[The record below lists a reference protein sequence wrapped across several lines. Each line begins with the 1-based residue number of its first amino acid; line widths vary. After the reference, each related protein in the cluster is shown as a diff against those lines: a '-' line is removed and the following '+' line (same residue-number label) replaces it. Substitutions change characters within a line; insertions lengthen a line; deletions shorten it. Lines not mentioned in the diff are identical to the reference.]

1 MVSRRGAPSS
11 NSLSP
16 QDPTTSSG
24 GPIPATHSFPRS
36 TSPSGGGF
44 LNSLTRPSKWFG
56 RSTSNPK
63 MTSTGAAEPR
73 SSSSSGRKHK
83 ISRPTDP
90 RPILDAYG
98 ASAATRSVL
107 DLSARPPASLDLSS
121 PFNAPPSQPSSPST
135 PHAPGGLGDLRNI
148 SKRAW
153 SRSADDLSKLDTS
166 NLQGKG
172 SSFEE
177 KIANYR
183 NRSNSNASGLS
194 PTAPPSSAPV
204 LPGGV
209 QPFPTFKSTTT
220 TPSTSPPKASHM
232 PSVVSISVSAPAV
245 DEASASSSFKNSPPS
260 NHVHTRSH
268 SFTPK
273 LSSKLSAPR
282 FPSSPKRKGSAGS
295 EMEGQLS
302 APPTP
307 KTKKQV
313 AAKLRL
319 SRLIVQRRCLHRL
332 PSFEP
337 EEDPNRGTTSVD
349 EAKRSSQIVYNS
361 GFLNRLQDAPAN
373 LQHVNLNNSKG
384 WKPFKVELK
393 GSKLYFYKPP
403 GDRNAGIKELFP
415 VELVPPSQ
423 DDDDDEGGEEEK
435 EDTYGGLGDGAR
447 LRVGG
452 RKDDSLAM
460 RKRRAFWGRRTHPD
474 LMRDQSGKIEKGTFE
489 ALTHEAVF
497 GTTFLNKDG
506 PEAEQGGPSAQDTV
520 EEQWKDFASA
530 ILLCMPYLVDHARF
544 EGEFK
549 RCCEYLVSGAEE
561 EKKKAEQGRVAW
573 LAGEY
578 LRYHGRPIDFP
589 DWEDWRI
596 EAIPSATSALVP
608 STPRPTLPMSS
619 STQALFNPTPTAS
632 PDLGAF
638 SPRPEDGLKLA
649 SLMDTLGPHDTPGSP
664 PMKGYF
670 EGNSAD
676 SPQRGQGGLLTPF
689 ASTNIASVPWF
700 NALDREGLSRNVLLS
715 ISPHVVAKSLSKFH
729 CSVLHQIPDN
739 LTADFVLGSLP
750 SSGEGANLPH
760 PHSTVPPIF
769 NALFGSD
776 ERPHW
781 LTKLV
786 LMQVLVTDTSPA
798 PNTSYPVNNA
808 SPQIASPGRKS
819 EDRNP
824 QTTSRTH
831 SRSEVISTWVRIGEY
846 CRVDGDECSW
856 RAIMQAICSA
866 PVARLEKAWKRV
878 DPAAVA
884 TVESWTQIAGG
895 GEGVGIKEP
904 RLTPWGGDIK
914 KAIQDKLAMASGKT
928 GEIFTVDLIVEV
940 QQLFE
945 SFRTSFSLCPRKIS
959 LSDDEVGDDVRKL
972 VEYWGDLFA
981 DVGNSGLAA
990 KFQKIDQFMSL
1001 SLAAEPRRKGLYE
1014 PFFWTKSSTNP
1025 QSSSSLLP
1033 LLFPDPLPTVT
1044 LIDRSQLLRGR
1055 VDSDATDI
1063 QHLRTVDGHLRPDD
1077 RPTSQQR
1084 SEGSSSPFSVLSRG
1098 GTVIPVFNGELLLVV
1113 QNPVVESTPNSRPS
1127 SLVRS
1132 RPPSGNFDMPGTPE
1146 KHPVGRAPS
1155 IRVKPGS
1162 SRGLDRKSSLA
1173 RRNSLPSLSQRQPI
1187 VVSETS
1193 ADPPLR
1199 VLVQSGTLDRLVDIL
1214 VHGLYNVSVS
1224 VADDNGEMSLKEG
1237 SRELMLDH
1245 KEFSRVWWNVFR
1257 SFVTPLIFFELLRK
1271 AYIRAQPHGTDPT
1284 VDDYVDVLTS
1294 RQKVIET
1301 IKSWLTRGG
1310 GAQDM
1315 LDDSQ
1320 LLASLH
1326 SFLQSSTDHL
1336 VYMSSNFS
1344 DPTVQQTRESLVDSR
1359 TSLERIIHSQTLRPH
1374 QSRIQPLVR
1383 QAFASNESRVRN
1395 LSTREP
1401 PDIDRMSP
1409 EEFVDNVDGMAF
1421 AAFNN
1426 VTEEDLYIT
1435 ADLLETQS
1443 ADRTGWFLPREP
1455 PSIEEMVDIQ
1465 TIHSYLQEVEPS
1477 SLISEL
1483 SPECLYR
1490 LLPPG
1495 IRSCIRAFYIL
1506 RKWIISKLVAPKI
1519 GLRARQ
1525 ARMESLIQA
1534 LEVSRMRSL
1543 EHNTRLDDQ
1552 PCVRSFVE
1560 AVISSAL
1567 ISSESRM
1574 HHRAWQNVAINRGS
1588 QCDSLTSL
1596 LSRPTVRS
1604 VSSKEPLTVDM
1615 GWLIERILDVVAM
1628 PDTIEPIH
1636 QEGQSLVNFD
1646 KRRHLCN
1653 FISNAPSLM
1662 SRRFVQQS
1670 DINRRGFERLNNI
1683 EREIF
1688 SVHFDLRAIKDEAHR
1703 ESSSASTNGSV
1714 SAKKP
1719 MRPFQ
1724 RLVTMQ
1730 LEKNRRDKSLR
1741 ARLQKEKLQ
1750 EQNRQEKRDELIN
1763 KAMRGRRN
1771 SAVAQKQH
1779 RNKKSMSALFHFIR
1793 PISSAFGSDTP
1804 HPPVLKRTVS
1814 ELDFVPSGKPTLVL
1828 SLMDSRVAQFINND
1842 RSFIFQL
1849 DTEDGGH
1856 YLLQALNKREMNKW
1870 IETITRISNIAAKR
1884 RLTYLGSP
1892 KPQVADHIQ
1901 TQPST
1906 ATRDP
1911 RAVFGVE
1918 LEFLLEREAGGGPV
1932 SPGTIPSVMER
1943 CLAEVEARGLT
1954 EVGIYRMA
1962 GASSEIAALK
1972 DAFNQGDCPIVRT
1985 TDIHAICDLI
1995 KTWFRVL
2002 PEPIFPA
2009 SSYHDVIA
2017 AMKLD
2022 SLDERIAKTREIV
2035 QTLPQANFDL
2045 LKRISEHLDTV
2056 TDFEEHNQMTAE
2068 ALSIVFSPNLLRAPQ
2083 NDFLMVL
2090 SNMAHSHKLVK
2101 TLITHFHVIFD
2112 DTDPEAEVDPDELDS
2127 PIAEEEER
2135 EDDDDFSI
2143 PVTEEPESS
2152 QVHLD
2157 LRANSTSPFT

>member
-1 MVSRRGAPSS
+1 MAPRRSVPPSS
-11 NSLSP
+11 SLSP
-16 QDPTTSSG
+16 QDPGTPSG
-24 GPIPATHSFPRS
+24 GPIPATHGFPRS
-36 TSPSGGGF
+36 TSPSGGF

-56 RSTSNPK
+56 RSASNPK
-63 MTSTGAAEPR
+63 MSSTGSAEPR
-73 SSSSSGRKHK
+73 TSSSSGRKHK

-90 RPILDAYG
+90 RPILDSYG
-98 ASAATRSVL
+98 SSSATRSVL

-135 PHAPGGLGDLRNI
+135 LHASGGLGDLRSI

-166 NLQGKG
+166 NLPG
-172 SSFEE
+172 SRPSFED
-177 KIANYR
+177 KVAIYR
-183 NRSNSNASGLS
+183 GRSNSNSSGLS
-194 PTAPPSSAPV
+194 PTTPLSAPV

-220 TPSTSPPKASHM
+220 TPSTSPPKMSNM
-232 PSVVSISVSAPAV
+232 PAVVSISVSAPAV
-245 DEASASSSFKNSPPS
+245 DEASTSSRNSPPS

-302 APPTP
+302 APPIRTTFFSSNNKEP
-307 KTKKQV
+307 SSSKATSQSSHRSTALLAPPV
-313 AAKLRL
+313 
-319 SRLIVQRRCLHRL
+319 IV
-332 PSFEP
+332 EP
-337 EEDPNRGTTSVD
+337 EDDSSGTNSVS

-361 GFLNRLQDAPAN
+361 GFLNRLSDVPAN
-373 LQHVNLNNSKG
+373 LQHANLSNSKG

-403 GDRNAGIKELFP
+403 GDRSAGVKELFP

-423 DDDDDEGGEEEK
+423 DDDEGEEGEEEK
-435 EDTYGGLGDGAR
+435 EKDESYGSLGEGAR
-447 LRVGG
+447 LRMGG

-474 LMRDQSGKIEKGTFE
+474 LMRDPTGKIEKGTFE

-497 GTTFLNKDG
+497 GTTFLGEDIS
-506 PEAEQGGPSAQDTV
+506 EVAYEQDEQSVREVGV
-520 EEQWKDFASA
+520 EKWKDFASA
-530 ILLCMPYLVDHARF
+530 ILLCMPYLVDHAKF

-561 EKKKAEQGRVAW
+561 EKKKSEQGRVAW

-608 STPRPTLPMSS
+608 PTPQPTLPMST
-619 STQALFNPTPTAS
+619 STQALFNPTPNAS

-638 SPRPEDGLKLA
+638 SPRPQEDSKLA
-649 SLMDTLGPHDTPGSP
+649 SLMGTLGPHDTSGSP
-664 PMKGYF
+664 SMKGYLDPKAA
-670 EGNSAD
+670 ES
-676 SPQRGQGGLLTPF
+676 QGGLLAPF
-689 ASTNIASVPWF
+689 ASTSNPTPPWAI
-700 NALDREGLSRNVLLS
+700 ALDREGLSRNVLLS
-715 ISPHVVAKSLSKFH
+715 IDPQIIAQSLSRFH
-729 CSVLHQIPDN
+729 CSVLHKVPDN
-739 LTADFVLGSLP
+739 LTAEFVLGS
-750 SSGEGANLPH
+750 SMNSGETLGTSHFP
-760 PHSTVPPIF
+760 STAPPAF
-769 NALFGSD
+769 AALFGSGD
-776 ERPHW
+776 RPHW

-786 LMQVLVTDTSPA
+786 LMQVLVNDTSTP
-798 PNTSYPVNNA
+798 SYPISNPK
-808 SPQIASPGRKS
+808 PQVASPGRRS
-819 EDRNP
+819 EDRGT
-824 QTTSRTH
+824 QTSRTH
-831 SRSEVISTWVRIGEY
+831 SRSEVISAWVRIGEY
-846 CRVDGDECSW
+846 CRVNGDECSW
-856 RAIMQAICSA
+856 RAIMHGVCSP
-866 PVARLEKAWKRV
+866 PVARMEKAWKRV
-878 DPAAVA
+878 EPAAVA
-884 TVESWTQIAGG
+884 TVESWTQIAGD
-895 GEGVGIKEP
+895 GESVGIKEP
-904 RLTPWGGDIK
+904 RLTPWGGDIRK
-914 KAIQDKLAMASGKT
+914 VIHDELAKASGKT
-928 GEIFTVDLIVEV
+928 GEIFSVESIVKA
-940 QQLFE
+940 QSLFE
-945 SFRTSFSLCPRKIS
+945 RFRTSFSLCPRKVS
-959 LSDDEVGDDVRKL
+959 LSDDDVGDDVRKL
-972 VEYWGDLFA
+972 VEYWSDLFA
-981 DVGNSGLAA
+981 DAGNSGLAA
-990 KFQKIDQFMSL
+990 KFQRIDQFMSL

-1014 PFFWTKSSTNP
+1014 PFFWSKSSSNP
-1025 QSSSSLLP
+1025 QSSSSLIP
-1033 LLFPDPLPTVT
+1033 LLFPEPLPTVT

-1063 QHLRTVDGHLRPDD
+1063 QHLRAVDGHLRPDD
-1077 RPTSQQR
+1077 RPASQQR
-1084 SEGSSSPFSVLSRG
+1084 SESSSSPFSVLSRG

-1113 QNPVVESTPNSRPS
+1113 QNSVVDSAPNSRPS

-1132 RPPSGNFDMPGTPE
+1132 RPPSGNFDIPGTPE
-1146 KHPVGRAPS
+1146 KHVVGRAPS

-1214 VHGLYNVSVS
+1214 VHGLNNVSVS
-1224 VADDNGEMSLKEG
+1224 VADDNGEMSLREG

-1257 SFVTPLIFFELLRK
+1257 SFVTPIIFFELLRK
-1271 AYIRAQPHGTDPT
+1271 SYIRAQPQGSEPT

-1294 RQKVIET
+1294 REKVIET
-1301 IKSWLTRGG
+1301 IKTWLTRGS

-1320 LLASLH
+1320 LLLSLR
-1326 SFLQSSTDHL
+1326 SFLQSPTDHL
-1336 VYMSSNFS
+1336 IYMSSNF
-1344 DPTVQQTRESLVDSR
+1344 DDLAVQQAKESLVDAR
-1359 TSLERIIHSQTLRPH
+1359 TALERLIHSQILRPH

-1401 PDIDRMSP
+1401 PDMDRMSP
-1409 EEFVDNVDGMAF
+1409 EEFVDNLDGMAF

-1443 ADRTGWFLPREP
+1443 ADRIGWFLPREP
-1455 PSIEEMVDIQ
+1455 PSVEEIVEIQ

-1506 RKWIISKLVAPKI
+1506 RKWIISKIVAPRL

-1525 ARMESLIQA
+1525 ARMESLVQA
-1534 LEVSRMRSL
+1534 LEVTRMRSL
-1543 EHNTRLDDQ
+1543 EYQNGRLDEQ
-1552 PCVRSFVE
+1552 PCVRSFTE
-1560 AVISSAL
+1560 AVISSAI
-1567 ISSESRM
+1567 ISTESRM
-1574 HHRAWQNVAINRGS
+1574 HQRAWQNVALNRGC
-1588 QCDSLTSL
+1588 QCDSLASL

-1604 VSSKEPLTVDM
+1604 ISSKEPLTVDM
-1615 GWLIERILDVVAM
+1615 GWLIERMLDVVAM
-1628 PDTIEPIH
+1628 PDTLEPIH
-1636 QEGQSLVNFD
+1636 QEGQNLVNFD

-1662 SRRFVQQS
+1662 SRRFVQQN

-1683 EREIF
+1683 EREVF
-1688 SVHFDLRAIKDEAHR
+1688 SLHFDLRSIKDEAHR

-1719 MRPFQ
+1719 VRPFH
-1724 RLVTMQ
+1724 RLVTTQ

-1750 EQNRQEKRDELIN
+1750 EQSRQEKREELIN

-1793 PISSAFGSDTP
+1793 PISSAFGADTP

-1814 ELDFVPSGKPTLVL
+1814 ELDFAPSGKPTLVL
-1828 SLMDSRVAQFINND
+1828 SLMDSRVAQFINNV
-1842 RSFIFQL
+1842 RSFTFQL

-1856 YLLQALNKREMNKW
+1856 YLLQALNKRDMNKW
-1870 IETITRISNIAAKR
+1870 IETITRISNIATKR

-1918 LEFLLEREAGGGPV
+1918 LNFLLEREAGGGPV
-1932 SPGTIPSVMER
+1932 FPGTIPTVMQR
-1943 CLAEVEARGLT
+1943 CLAEVESRGLS

-1972 DAFNQGDCPIVRT
+1972 DAFNQGEYPIVRT

-2017 AMKLD
+2017 VMKLE
-2022 SLDERIAKTREIV
+2022 SLDERIANIRNIV
-2035 QTLPQANFDL
+2035 HTLPQANFDL
-2045 LKRISEHLDTV
+2045 LKKISEHLDTV
-2056 TDFEEHNQMTAE
+2056 TDYEEHNQMTAE

-2090 SNMAHSHKLVK
+2090 ANMAHSHKLVK

-2112 DTDPEAEVDPDELDS
+2112 DTDPEAEGDQDDELDT
-2127 PIAEEEER
+2127 PIAEEDER
-2135 EDDDDFSI
+2135 EDDRFSI
-2143 PVTEEPESS
+2143 PLTEEPESS
-2152 QVHLD
+2152 QIHLD
-2157 LRANSTSPFT
+2157 LGHDASPFT